1 MAEPSIFEN
10 TTWSLPEGFSGLDVT
25 PGMLGFDPGLLEDI
39 DMDVPIYSV
48 SPGMGGQPGNTYV
61 FSTGIE
67 QYKNRLDLGADYA
80 SINDVDNVDNFY
92 DQGYLFGLNNMQ
104 VDTETYLRESNSP
117 AYLADYGKPATID
130 KTTQAFLSVKDLT
143 STGDI
148 AAALSSYYGYDIQA
162 KNQELGSFG
171 GNLTSHSSSSK
182 ADLQQFHSFVE
193 PILREQV
200 PYLQATQGLSY
211 QDALMT
217 AYQSDPML
225 QALYHKYDVKP
236 VRQSKDGSTYL
247 YDPFSFGEIRTFESI
262 DTDPLETFVMAAA
275 AWALGTTII
284 GPAISGAVSGA
295 GNAAASA
302 AGLSASAATTV
313 GTTAANM
320 ATQAAVAAIMG
331 GDPLSAALISGIPI
345 GKIPVPGSN
354 GTLNFEQW
362 VANNVNDLFLGG
374 GPLTTGVGGNFT
386 LNIGQ
391 SPLQTAIMQ
400 ASLAASGG
408 NVGTGVGTG
417 ATPDFNPYINNIAAS
432 VAGTTVEEE
441 EERYNNEL
449 NLLLN
454 VLDNEDTTTEP
465 VDTTDTQPDPVD
477 SDGDGVTDDLDA
489 FPNNANETTDTDG
502 DGVGDNAQREAE
514 EAAKEA
520 QRIADEKA
528 EEQRI
533 ADEKAEEAQRIAD
546 ERAEEAQRIAD
557 AEAEEKAKEAQRI
570 ADKKAEEQRIA
581 DEKAAE
587 AKRLADFEAEGGA
600 IGYAE
605 RIREQERLERE
616 ALEARNQEDFDIEVD
631 TTVDNTEPE
640 LDDPEIYQK
649 APIPPEE
656 NASGGGG
663 GGGSS
668 EGGGASGTGG
678 GAGAGDAS
686 GETEKL
692 PFWQILEKFA
702 DGSVIARD
710 QKGNVVKLGPEYWN
724 ADNDGDGKPDALN
737 GETYSEDEATTT
749 QQDWTLIFSNISR
762 NSTGSYEY
770 GGQTLSSQE
779 IQARAEGG
787 DAFAA
792 TTDAGITDGAGTG
805 NSSYIDS
812 SGDAAAGINTGGG
825 TEGTGT
831 GSGSSAGGAG
841 TGTAGGA
848 TGEGTGEGTG
858 TGTGTGS
865 GSGSG
870 SGTGTGTGDGSGS
883 GAGAGAGT
891 GTGMFGGA
899 AGQSSVTDLVFSDY
913 VKRYEAPE
921 LLKRVLPLQGY
932 QAPQGLFK
940 GII

>member
-10 TTWSLPEGFSGLDVT
+10 TTWSLPEGFSGLDIT
-25 PGMLGFDPGLLEDI
+25 PEMLGFDPNLLKDI
-39 DMDVPIYSV
+39 DMDVPVYSV

-67 QYKNRLDLGADYA
+67 QYKDRLDLGADYA
-80 SINDVDNVDNFY
+80 SINDVDDVDNFY

-117 AYLADYGKPATID
+117 AYLSDYGKPATID

-143 STGDI
+143 STEDM
-148 AAALSSYYGYDIQA
+148 AAALSSYYGYNVQA

-331 GDPLSAALISGIPI
+331 GDPLSAALIAGIPI
-345 GKIPVPGSN
+345 GDIPVPGSN

-362 VANNVNDLFLGG
+362 VANNVNDLFMGG
-374 GPLTTGVGGNFT
+374 GPLTTGAGGNFS

-400 ASLAASGG
+400 STLAASGG

-417 ATPDFNPYINNIAAS
+417 ATPDFNPYINNIAAAT
-432 VAGTTVEEE
+432 AGTTVEAEE
-441 EERYNNEL
+441 EQYNIDL
-449 NLLLN
+449 ANLAALYQQEEAPVTPVTPPPLA
-454 VLDNEDTTTEP
+454 TEP
-465 VDTTDTQPDPVD
+465 VAVPVEPIEQPELPLDVAPPVLPTDTT
-477 SDGDGVTDDLDA
+477 
-489 FPNNANETTDTDG
+489 
-502 DGVGDNAQREAE
+502 
-514 EAAKEA
+514 
-520 QRIADEKA
+520 
-528 EEQRI
+528 
-533 ADEKAEEAQRIAD
+533 
-546 ERAEEAQRIAD
+546 
-557 AEAEEKAKEAQRI
+557 
-570 ADKKAEEQRIA
+570 
-581 DEKAAE
+581 
-587 AKRLADFEAEGGA
+587 
-600 IGYAE
+600 
-605 RIREQERLERE
+605 
-616 ALEARNQEDFDIEVD
+616 
-631 TTVDNTEPE
+631 
-640 LDDPEIYQK
+640 
-649 APIPPEE
+649 
-656 NASGGGG
+656 G

-668 EGGGASGTGG
+668 APAPDSLEEEGPFFRI
-678 GAGAGDAS
+678 
-686 GETEKL
+686 TERN
-692 PFWQILEKFA
+692 P
-702 DGSVIARD
+702 DGSVVVIDLFGNTRTLGSD
-710 QKGNVVKLGPEYWN
+710 QFGTDSEGRPIL
-724 ADNDGDGKPDALN
+724 A
-737 GETYSEDEATTT
+737 GETYSDDVPPEDRTSVITLPTDSSTPTDGVATDVATT
-749 QQDWTLIFSNISR
+749 
-762 NSTGSYEY
+762 
-770 GGQTLSSQE
+770 
-779 IQARAEGG
+779 G
-787 DAFAA
+787 DV
-792 TTDAGITDGAGTG
+792 
-805 NSSYIDS
+805 
-812 SGDAAAGINTGGG
+812 
-825 TEGTGT
+825 
-831 GSGSSAGGAG
+831 
-841 TGTAGGA
+841 A
-848 TGEGTGEGTG
+848 TGD
-858 TGTGTGS
+858 
-865 GSGSG
+865 SGSG
-870 SGTGTGTGDGSGS
+870 SGTGNGSGGGS
-883 GAGAGAGT
+883 GGGLGAG
-891 GTGMFGGA
+891 MLGGA
-899 AGQSSVTDLVFSDY
+899 AEGGKPSVTELVFSDY
-913 VKRYEAPE
+913 TKRYEAPE
-921 LLKRVLPLQGY
+921 LQERVLPLQGY

-940 GII
+940 GLV